1 MAYPFKT
8 IEEQEF
14 AHREVERLRRTYGFQ
29 GELLTM
35 EELAIA
41 LGFKTKDLRNMKQRG
56 IMPAIPVTRMGSRD
70 MFNILHLAYFLL
82 TSGRQPARAA
92 EAQGEARVEMDQGP
106 SVRRASVALPDEAPP
121 PTKKR
126 RGRKPEES
134 VARQMIREE
143 ALRILQE
150 KNPKVWGYPKG
161 GASQASSRGHD

>member
-1 MAYPFKT
+1 VAYPFKT

-29 GELLTM
+29 GELLNM
-35 EELAIA
+35 EQLAIA
-41 LGFKTKDLRNMKQRG
+41 LGRGSKDLWNMKRRG
-56 IMPAIPVTRMGSRD
+56 TMPAIAVIRMGSRD
-70 MFNILHLAYFLL
+70 MFSILHVAHFLL
-82 TSGRQPARAA
+82 TNGSHQARGV
-92 EAQGEARVEMDQGP
+92 EEKDEARVEMDQGP
-106 SVRRASVALPDEAPP
+106 SVRRASLAIPEEAPP

-150 KNPKVWGYPKG
+150 KNPKVWGHPQG
-161 GASQASSRGHD
+161 GASEASSRGHG